1 MNDAYIQGYALIGP
15 QQQWVRRTGE
25 RCVLFASWWGMKGL
39 TLHALCGEGLRWES
53 RPQGPFWLSQPQC
66 PPVLGREEGVGRG
79 GH

>member
-1 MNDAYIQGYALIGP
+1 MCVVCFTVGDAL
-15 QQQWVRRTGE
+15 W
-25 RCVLFASWWGMKGL
+25 
-39 TLHALCGEGLRWES
+39 GEGLRWES